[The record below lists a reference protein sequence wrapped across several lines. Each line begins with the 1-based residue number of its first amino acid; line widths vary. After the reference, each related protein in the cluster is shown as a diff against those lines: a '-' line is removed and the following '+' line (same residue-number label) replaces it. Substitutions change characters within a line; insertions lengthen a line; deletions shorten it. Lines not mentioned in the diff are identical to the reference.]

1 MQVIEEGGKKRRDAR
16 RLPLHVQMG
25 AGATHVC
32 PQTEGVTAW
41 SQPKCRCSVGQVLNI
56 LEEGEVRS
64 KQAHG
69 VDKAAGEVRCKQGL
83 EVHLGQ
89 ALGQLVQGTELLQCL
104 RHRLAENLHVN
115 QSIFKKEEGG
125 GN

>member
-1 MQVIEEGGKKRRDAR
+1 MNATEKRSRGEGAKKRRTSDVQVIEEGGKKRRDAR

-83 EVHLGQ
+83 EVHLGPDT
-89 ALGQLVQGTELLQCL
+89 QLKVI
-104 RHRLAENLHVN
+104 
-115 QSIFKKEEGG
+115 S
-125 GN
+125 